1 MNVHKVVTNINK
13 KKYISTQNEEIDERW
28 NSLKRLYSPED
39 ANELRGSVK
48 IEYSIARQGAEKL
61 FFLSYIFR
69 KNIKLKIYLKL

>member
-1 MNVHKVVTNINK
+1 MNVHKAVTNINK

-39 ANELRGSVK
+39 VNKLRGSVK

-61 FFLSYIFR
+61 FFCH
-69 KNIKLKIYLKL
+69 IYLEKI